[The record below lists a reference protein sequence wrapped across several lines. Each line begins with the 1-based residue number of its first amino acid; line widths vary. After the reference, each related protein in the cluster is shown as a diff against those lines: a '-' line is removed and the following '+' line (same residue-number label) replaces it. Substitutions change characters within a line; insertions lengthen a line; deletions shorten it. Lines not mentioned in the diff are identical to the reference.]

1 MPGWDEQSRTSQS
14 FTKKRKEKMKMRK
27 SMIFATAVFFIA
39 CFAFTSIAD
48 ANLVPGT
55 IKMSGSTTVLP
66 VSNEAQNDYTSWIKA
81 NYGITETLTIG
92 DGGSGQGWSDLIAG
106 LTDMGASSRLPKNTE
121 FAAIP
126 TVKMYAIGID
136 SVAIIVHNSTGNM
149 PGNYVTQL
157 TGQQV
162 SDIFCG
168 LITDWHQL
176 NSSIP
181 VGTAVHVAVRISTSG
196 TADCFNN
203 FFLVPFGRTTAN
215 ITGSANVLTE
225 NIDIYNLLSS
235 PAGQWYIAYIGLGFV
250 HLGNIQPLNID
261 LHGTGTYV
269 TPTKAHVLDGSYA
282 PFRWLWYMTNGT
294 PTDQATEQ
302 WIAFVKSNTTEQ
314 VLGTERSPHDYID
327 DQGYIDMWRADFTG
341 STPASFDPSNQ
352 TYLPDNKVDYKDV
365 LYFIKG
371 YISYTKTGIVD
382 PYLDFNADHVI
393 DYKDQAAFALDYIA
407 FWNSPYAP

>member
-1 MPGWDEQSRTSQS
+1 
-14 FTKKRKEKMKMRK
+14 MKMQK
-27 SMIFATAVFFIA
+27 SIIYAIAIFFIA
-39 CFAFTSIAD
+39 SFALTSM
-48 ANLVPGT
+48 ANATITPGT

-66 VSNEAQNDYTSWIKA
+66 VSNEAQNDYISWIKT
-81 NYGITETLTIG
+81 NYGITESVNIG

-121 FAAIP
+121 FSSIP
-126 TVKMYAIGID
+126 NVKMYAIGID
-136 SVAIIVHNSTGNM
+136 SVAIIVHNATGAM

-181 VGTAVHVAVRISTSG
+181 VGTTIHVAVRISTSG

-261 LHGTGTYV
+261 LYGTGTYV
-269 TPTKAHVLDGSYA
+269 EPTKANVLSGTYA
-282 PFRWLWYMTNGT
+282 PFRWLWYMTNGM
-294 PTDQATEQ
+294 PEQVEEQ
-302 WIAFVKSNTTEQ
+302 WIAFIKSNSTGQT
-314 VLGTERSPHDYID
+314 LGTEQSPHDYID

-341 STPASFDPSNQ
+341 PTPASFDPTNQ
-352 TYLPDNKVDYKDV
+352 TKLPDNKVDYNDI
-365 LYFIKG
+365 LYFLKG
-371 YISYTKTGIVD
+371 YINYQKTGIVD

-393 DYKDQAAFALDYIA
+393 NGADLTAFLLDYIA
-407 FWNSPYAP
+407 YWNSPYAA